1 MFKTQWTGLYHPCIL
16 VNNPFQEIRK
26 KNVLSRSNGVLK
38 AFSRPFQSLFWTIWR
53 LRPHWDEGFKPPATE
68 LQREKYIIYSRLL
81 NILTNYC
88 TYLLRFYLT
97 IYIVCEMLSDIV
109 AGILSSLWFGVVFAF
124 SLTLY
129 PAFIWHISFWDS
141 MWHSTWHF
149 IWHISDFLW

>member
-1 MFKTQWTGLYHPCIL
+1 MNLFISSLHPCKQSFSGD
-16 VNNPFQEIRK
+16 PK

-129 PAFIWHISFWDS
+129 PAFYLTYMFLRFYVAFHLAFYLTYFWFS
-141 MWHSTWHF
+141 L
-149 IWHISDFLW
+149 IIYI